1 MRASIRELGRD
12 RDGKRVWLLT
22 VNDGAD
28 GTGKRV
34 RQRVRVH
41 GSRRVADAEAARMLA
56 DLSRGAL
63 IGRSLTVGRL
73 LDAWLSDHVPQ
84 LEEAT
89 RRRYRS
95 LAELHLIPNLG
106 NLRVADLR
114 QATLREYLESAQS
127 VRSVRSVHSV
137 HSVHFPARPLSDR
150 TRLHL
155 YRALVACLRWAAAEG
170 YVSPVVAARLRAPHV
185 ERIERSA
192 LSGVELLALIDSLR
206 GTALYMPAV
215 IGATTGLRPGEICA
229 LRWRDV
235 DLERARIRVRGSVT
249 RTPDGPLL
257 KSTKT
262 GRERI
267 VPLPTLAVTE
277 LRAYRARQNE
287 TRLAAGED
295 WRDGD
300 WVCSM
305 EDGGLR
311 LPDSLSGMWGKAM
324 ARRGLVG
331 LHLHDLR
338 HSYVSI
344 RIHAHEDI
352 ATVAKRVGHS
362 SPRTTAQHYAHAI
375 EDAEQGDGDELLDA
389 VFAVAERPHNGHTVA
404 ISGR

>member
-12 RDGKRVWLLT
+12 RDGKRVWLVT
-22 VNDGAD
+22 VNAGAD

-41 GSRRVADAEAARMLA
+41 GSRQVADAEAARMLS

-73 LDAWLSDHVPQ
+73 LNAWLSDHVPQ

-89 RRRYRS
+89 QRRYRS
-95 LAELHLIPNLG
+95 LARLHLAPNLR

-114 QATLREYLESAQS
+114 QATLREYLERARSA
-127 VRSVRSVHSV
+127 R
-137 HSVHFPARPLSDR
+137 FPERPLSDR

-155 YRALVACLRWAAAEG
+155 YRALIACLRWAAAEG

-185 ERIERSA
+185 ERIERPA
-192 LSGVELLALIDSLR
+192 LSGAQLLSLIDSLR

-249 RTPDGPLL
+249 RTADGPLL

-267 VPLPTLAVTE
+267 VPLPTIAVTE

-389 VFAVAERPHNGHTVA
+389 VFAAA
-404 ISGR
+404 SGMLRNVKNT

>member
-1 MRASIRELGRD
+1 MRASIRELQRD

-22 VNDGAD
+22 VNAGAD
-28 GTGKRV
+28 GTGRRV

-41 GSRRVADAEAARMLA
+41 GSRQVADAEAARMLS
-56 DLSRGAL
+56 DLSHGAL

-73 LDAWLSDHVPQ
+73 LDAWLSEHVPQ

-89 RRRYRS
+89 QRRYRS
-95 LAELHLIPNLG
+95 LARLHLIPNLG
-106 NLRVADLR
+106 HLRVSDLR
-114 QATLREYLESAQS
+114 QATLREYLERAHSA
-127 VRSVRSVHSV
+127 R
-137 HSVHFPARPLSDR
+137 FPQRPLSAR
-150 TRLHL
+150 TRLHI
-155 YRALVACLRWAAAEG
+155 YRALIACLRWAAAEG

-185 ERIERSA
+185 ERIERPA
-192 LSGVELLALIDSLR
+192 LSGAQLLELINSLR

-235 DLERARIRVRGSVT
+235 DLERGRIRVRGSVT
-249 RTPDGPLL
+249 RTTDGPML

-362 SPRTTAQHYAHAI
+362 SPRTTA
-375 EDAEQGDGDELLDA
+375 
-389 VFAVAERPHNGHTVA
+389 
-404 ISGR
+404 